1 MIPVPAEAAKSIKSA
16 AAESKLNT
24 KGVFRI
30 YAESLFFVLG
40 VLGKEGLHMKML
52 KELKWEAILTGVL
65 YILLGIVA
73 LVIPETMQKTLGYLI
88 GIVLIV
94 AGLISIICY
103 LLRDA
108 RENYYH
114 NEFVFGILGIVL
126 GAVVLYKVEI
136 VISLIPFILGVL
148 VLCSGCSKLQDAI
161 DLKRLGYGS
170 WLGLL
175 IVAAINIILGVVLIY
190 NPFKAAI
197 LLFRVLGVVL
207 ILSGAGD
214 CFSTIYFARKLRRFK
229 QEQDRY
235 VGVVSE
241 GDFLWNILSHNSEL
255 DSITM
260 KSLEKL
266 SIRDIIQNGKIRPVC
281 IDTNMEE
288 LLGQAQMQNFVP
300 VIDDRNVFIGI
311 ITRSEIIKYFIKKQI
326 EVAEKQL

>member
-1 MIPVPAEAAKSIKSA
+1 
-16 AAESKLNT
+16 
-24 KGVFRI
+24 
-30 YAESLFFVLG
+30 
-40 VLGKEGLHMKML
+40 MKML

-94 AGLISIICY
+94 AGLVSIICY

-161 DLKRLGYGS
+161 DLKRLDYGS

-175 IVAAINIILGVVLIY
+175 IVAAINII
-190 NPFKAAI
+190 
-197 LLFRVLGVVL
+197 LGVVL

-229 QEQDRY
+229 QEQDA
-235 VGVVSE
+235 
-241 GDFLWNILSHNSEL
+241 L
-255 DSITM
+255 DSTFEEVDP
-260 KSLEKL
+260 KE
-266 SIRDIIQNGKIRPVC
+266 QN
-281 IDTNMEE
+281 
-288 LLGQAQMQNFVP
+288 
-300 VIDDRNVFIGI
+300 
-311 ITRSEIIKYFIKKQI
+311 
-326 EVAEKQL
+326 

>member
-1 MIPVPAEAAKSIKSA
+1 MQRAPFSFP
-16 AAESKLNT
+16 L
-24 KGVFRI
+24 
-30 YAESLFFVLG
+30 SLTGFHSYSQLQSVT
-40 VLGKEGLHMKML
+40 GKEGLHMKML

-73 LVIPETMQKTLGYLI
+73 LLIPETMQKTLGYLI

-175 IVAAINIILGVVLIY
+175 IVAAINIILGVVLI
-190 NPFKAAI
+190 

-229 QEQDRY
+229 QEQDA
-235 VGVVSE
+235 
-241 GDFLWNILSHNSEL
+241 L
-255 DSITM
+255 DSTFEEVDP
-260 KSLEKL
+260 K
-266 SIRDIIQNGKIRPVC
+266 DQN
-281 IDTNMEE
+281 
-288 LLGQAQMQNFVP
+288 
-300 VIDDRNVFIGI
+300 
-311 ITRSEIIKYFIKKQI
+311 
-326 EVAEKQL
+326 

>member
-1 MIPVPAEAAKSIKSA
+1 
-16 AAESKLNT
+16 
-24 KGVFRI
+24 
-30 YAESLFFVLG
+30 
-40 VLGKEGLHMKML
+40 MKML

-175 IVAAINIILGVVLIY
+175 IVVLIY

-229 QEQDRY
+229 QEQDA
-235 VGVVSE
+235 
-241 GDFLWNILSHNSEL
+241 L
-255 DSITM
+255 DSTFEEVDP
-260 KSLEKL
+260 K
-266 SIRDIIQNGKIRPVC
+266 DQN
-281 IDTNMEE
+281 
-288 LLGQAQMQNFVP
+288 
-300 VIDDRNVFIGI
+300 
-311 ITRSEIIKYFIKKQI
+311 
-326 EVAEKQL
+326 

>member
-1 MIPVPAEAAKSIKSA
+1 
-16 AAESKLNT
+16 
-24 KGVFRI
+24 
-30 YAESLFFVLG
+30 
-40 VLGKEGLHMKML
+40 ML

-94 AGLISIICY
+94 AGLVSIICY

-161 DLKRLGYGS
+161 DLKRLDYGR

-175 IVAAINIILGVVLIY
+175 QSVQSSDSVV
-190 NPFKAAI
+190 PCSGSGTDSQWCRR
-197 LLFRVLGVVL
+197 LLFYDLFCAQAPE
-207 ILSGAGD
+207 IQTGAG
-214 CFSTIYFARKLRRFK
+214 CLGQYLRR
-229 QEQDRY
+229 
-235 VGVVSE
+235 G
-241 GDFLWNILSHNSEL
+241 
-255 DSITM
+255 
-260 KSLEKL
+260 
-266 SIRDIIQNGKIRPVC
+266 RP
-281 IDTNMEE
+281 
-288 LLGQAQMQNFVP
+288 
-300 VIDDRNVFIGI
+300 
-311 ITRSEIIKYFIKKQI
+311 
-326 EVAEKQL
+326 

>member
-1 MIPVPAEAAKSIKSA
+1 
-16 AAESKLNT
+16 
-24 KGVFRI
+24 
-30 YAESLFFVLG
+30 
-40 VLGKEGLHMKML
+40 MKML

-94 AGLISIICY
+94 AGLVSIICY

-148 VLCSGCSKLQDAI
+148 VLCIGCS
-161 DLKRLGYGS
+161 
-170 WLGLL
+170 
-175 IVAAINIILGVVLIY
+175 IILGVVLIY

-229 QEQDRY
+229 QEQDA
-235 VGVVSE
+235 
-241 GDFLWNILSHNSEL
+241 L
-255 DSITM
+255 DSTFEEVDP
-260 KSLEKL
+260 K
-266 SIRDIIQNGKIRPVC
+266 DQN
-281 IDTNMEE
+281 
-288 LLGQAQMQNFVP
+288 
-300 VIDDRNVFIGI
+300 
-311 ITRSEIIKYFIKKQI
+311 
-326 EVAEKQL
+326 

>member
-1 MIPVPAEAAKSIKSA
+1 
-16 AAESKLNT
+16 
-24 KGVFRI
+24 
-30 YAESLFFVLG
+30 
-40 VLGKEGLHMKML
+40 MKML

-73 LVIPETMQKTLGYLI
+73 LVIPEAMQKTLGYLI

-94 AGLISIICY
+94 AGLVSIICY

-207 ILSGAGD
+207 ILSGVGD
-214 CFSTIYFARKLRRFK
+214 CFSTIYFAEKLRRFK
-229 QEQDRY
+229 QEQEAVEGTY
-235 VGVVSE
+235 EEITSE
-241 GDFLWNILSHNSEL
+241 
-255 DSITM
+255 
-260 KSLEKL
+260 K
-266 SIRDIIQNGKIRPVC
+266 
-281 IDTNMEE
+281 
-288 LLGQAQMQNFVP
+288 
-300 VIDDRNVFIGI
+300 
-311 ITRSEIIKYFIKKQI
+311 
-326 EVAEKQL
+326 

>member
-1 MIPVPAEAAKSIKSA
+1 
-16 AAESKLNT
+16 
-24 KGVFRI
+24 
-30 YAESLFFVLG
+30 
-40 VLGKEGLHMKML
+40 MKML

-94 AGLISIICY
+94 AGLVSIICY

-161 DLKRLGYGS
+161 DLKRLDYGS

-197 LLFRVLGVVL
+197 LLFRV
-207 ILSGAGD
+207 
-214 CFSTIYFARKLRRFK
+214 C
-229 QEQDRY
+229 
-235 VGVVSE
+235 
-241 GDFLWNILSHNSEL
+241 
-255 DSITM
+255 
-260 KSLEKL
+260 
-266 SIRDIIQNGKIRPVC
+266 
-281 IDTNMEE
+281 
-288 LLGQAQMQNFVP
+288 LL
-300 VIDDRNVFIGI
+300 
-311 ITRSEIIKYFIKKQI
+311 
-326 EVAEKQL
+326 

>member
-1 MIPVPAEAAKSIKSA
+1 
-16 AAESKLNT
+16 
-24 KGVFRI
+24 
-30 YAESLFFVLG
+30 
-40 VLGKEGLHMKML
+40 MKML

-73 LVIPETMQKTLGYLI
+73 LLIPETMQKTLGYLI
-88 GIVLIV
+88 GVVLIV
-94 AGLISIICY
+94 AGLVSIICY

-175 IVAAINIILGVVLIY
+175 IVAAINIILGVVLI
-190 NPFKAAI
+190 
-197 LLFRVLGVVL
+197 
-207 ILSGAGD
+207 LSGAGD

-229 QEQDRY
+229 QEQDA
-235 VGVVSE
+235 
-241 GDFLWNILSHNSEL
+241 L
-255 DSITM
+255 DSTFEEVDP
-260 KSLEKL
+260 K
-266 SIRDIIQNGKIRPVC
+266 DQN
-281 IDTNMEE
+281 
-288 LLGQAQMQNFVP
+288 
-300 VIDDRNVFIGI
+300 
-311 ITRSEIIKYFIKKQI
+311 
-326 EVAEKQL
+326 

>member
-1 MIPVPAEAAKSIKSA
+1 MQRAPFSFSLSLTLFYRKGRVTYENAERIEMGSNSYRCAVYSLRDRSTGDPGDH
-16 AAESKLNT
+16 AED
-24 KGVFRI
+24 
-30 YAESLFFVLG
+30 
-40 VLGKEGLHMKML
+40 
-52 KELKWEAILTGVL
+52 TGVSDR
-65 YILLGIVA
+65 YR
-73 LVIPETMQKTLGYLI
+73 TDR
-88 GIVLIV
+88 
-94 AGLISIICY
+94 AGLVSIICY

-229 QEQDRY
+229 QEQDA
-235 VGVVSE
+235 
-241 GDFLWNILSHNSEL
+241 L
-255 DSITM
+255 DSTFEEVDP
-260 KSLEKL
+260 K
-266 SIRDIIQNGKIRPVC
+266 DQN
-281 IDTNMEE
+281 
-288 LLGQAQMQNFVP
+288 
-300 VIDDRNVFIGI
+300 
-311 ITRSEIIKYFIKKQI
+311 
-326 EVAEKQL
+326 

>member
-1 MIPVPAEAAKSIKSA
+1 
-16 AAESKLNT
+16 
-24 KGVFRI
+24 
-30 YAESLFFVLG
+30 
-40 VLGKEGLHMKML
+40 MKML

-94 AGLISIICY
+94 AGLVSIICY

-175 IVAAINIILGVVLIY
+175 IVAAINIILGVVLI
-190 NPFKAAI
+190 
-197 LLFRVLGVVL
+197 
-207 ILSGAGD
+207 LSGAGD

-229 QEQDRY
+229 QEQDA
-235 VGVVSE
+235 
-241 GDFLWNILSHNSEL
+241 L
-255 DSITM
+255 DSTF
-260 KSLEKL
+260 
-266 SIRDIIQNGKIRPVC
+266 
-281 IDTNMEE
+281 EE
-288 LLGQAQMQNFVP
+288 V
-300 VIDDRNVFIGI
+300 DSD
-311 ITRSEIIKYFIKKQI
+311 KQD
-326 EVAEKQL
+326 